1 MICDIIVLSIFN
13 CIFRSPAMTRDPS
26 PPSKPP
32 EIKAPARYSSEQLLG
47 SARQI
52 EIVHGGQVYL
62 LQVTRQGKLILTK

>member
-1 MICDIIVLSIFN
+1 MI
-13 CIFRSPAMTRDPS
+13 RKPS
-26 PPSKPP
+26 PPSKPSGVKTP
-32 EIKAPARYSSEQLLG
+32 PRYSSEQLFG